1 VAKLNV
7 FISYAHEDQ
16 KINDALCA
24 MLEDIFGEDIH
35 LFYDNESLHAGE
47 DIDGKIQEELR
58 KADTMLIISTG
69 LMRASHSWTG
79 FELGFFAATHESKP
93 GVRGKVISICTHD
106 DVPPTEG
113 TRRFV
118 PLNIENVDPVRP
130 GQSIEISDDDELLQF
145 IGDLVLEIDGIKLG
159 KKKARRDKC
168 KKHAKNFKLA
178 VVEVF
183 KSRIKEVRKP
193 QKQFLIRYNI
203 KEVDPTRDDLPPEA
217 TIISVGG
224 AIGLFGVSNNHSG
237 LSDMEASKIVLA
249 GVRDKGRLKAKGIK
263 WGQLREL
270 IANDPL
276 ALHWGAALCQVVIS
290 AGAST
295 FDADSS
301 QVIVAHS
308 GDKRY
313 RLILTTSTSFYDG
326 TVEASVYL
334 VEALRRKNYGRQDTT
349 LLLKGLHIVCR
360 FRFLFLENQSDF
372 YWFNIEGWGTAR
384 LPRMARQLLA
394 ELGLMQTE
402 AQEAEL
408 HEPSTWEVFVSID
421 DLETMMRT
429 WKPLET
435 EIRKLCLRAM
445 EPGADEAS
453 LAATLVELKQQLK
466 LVAQRIT
473 VHNSTMLGAIAKKL
487 ADMARDTARR
497 SQISAMPPGAEP
509 GAKKPRKRGAA

>member
-1 VAKLNV
+1 MAKLNV
-7 FISYAHEDQ
+7 FTSYAHEDR
-16 KINDALCA
+16 KITDALCA

-35 LFYDNESLHAGE
+35 VFYDKESLHAGE
-47 DIDGKIQEELR
+47 DIDEKIQEELR
-58 KADTMLIISTG
+58 KADTMLVISTG
-69 LMRASHSWTG
+69 VMRASHSWTG

-118 PLNIENVDPVRP
+118 PLNIESELLDVDPVRA
-130 GQSIEISDDDELLQF
+130 GQSIEISDDDELLQL
-145 IGDLVLEIDGIKLG
+145 IGDLVLEIDAVKLG
-159 KKKARRDKC
+159 EKKARRDEC

-193 QKQFLIRYNI
+193 QKQFLIRYNS
-203 KEVDPTRDDLPPEA
+203 KEVDPSRDDLPPEA

-224 AIGLFGVSNNHSG
+224 AIGLFGVPNNHPG
-237 LSDMEASKIVLA
+237 LSDMEASEIVLV
-249 GVRDKGRLKAKGIK
+249 GVRDKGRLKAKGMT

-295 FDADSS
+295 FDADNS

-313 RLILTTSTSFYDG
+313 RLILTTSTTFYDG

-334 VEALRRKNYGRQDTT
+334 VEAFRRKDYGRQDTT

-360 FRFLFLENQSDF
+360 FRFLFLESQSDF

-402 AQEAEL
+402 AQDAEL
-408 HEPSTWEVFVSID
+408 HKPGTWEVFVSID
-421 DLETMMRT
+421 DLEAMMRT

-473 VHNSTMLGAIAKKL
+473 VHNSMMLGAIAKKL
-487 ADMARDTARR
+487 ADMARTAQDTARR
-497 SQISAMPPGAEP
+497 SEIPAMPAGGEP
-509 GAKKPRKRGAA
+509 ESK